1 MALFLLPPPE
11 RIRAIT
17 PLSSKKDGKV
27 MTFSSLMPLDKI

>member
-17 PLSSKKDGKV
+17 PLSSKKGRKSYDIFLSHA
-27 MTFSSLMPLDKI
+27 T